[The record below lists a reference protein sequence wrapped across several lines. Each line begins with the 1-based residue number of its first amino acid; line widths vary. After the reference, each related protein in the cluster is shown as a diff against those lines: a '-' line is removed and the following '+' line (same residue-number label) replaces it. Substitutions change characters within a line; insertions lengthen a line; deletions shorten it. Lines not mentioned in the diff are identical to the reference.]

1 MQSSQ
6 TYSWESIP
14 TPRSV
19 ILERAAMAISQL
31 SDGSINL
38 NQLSKT
44 YRIELF
50 AQVHDSLQFISE
62 WVQPYDPDLFNQ
74 QDNQDDL
81 TKAMSVVD
89 TLMAKLIEGDPN
101 NLSNYI
107 ETISKDDIEVIS
119 KANNV
124 LVDSSRNMYYQQVI
138 IPQGNIRDPILL
150 YYYPDTNKA
159 SQLLEAVQ
167 KYLKIRTNIIR

>member
-62 WVQPYDPDLFNQ
+62 WVQPYDTTPS
-74 QDNQDDL
+74 NQDDL

-89 TLMAKLIEGDPN
+89 ILMAKLIEGDPN

-107 ETISKDDIEVIS
+107 ETISKDDIEAIS
-119 KANNV
+119 KANDA
-124 LVDSSRNMYYQQVI
+124 LVDSSRNMYYQQVT
-138 IPQGNIRDPILL
+138 IPQGNTCDPIFL
-150 YYYPDTNKA
+150 YYYPDIDKA
-159 SQLLEAVQ
+159 YQLLEAVQ
-167 KYLKIRTNIIR
+167 KYMNIKTNIIR

>member
-81 TKAMSVVD
+81 TKA
-89 TLMAKLIEGDPN
+89 
-101 NLSNYI
+101 
-107 ETISKDDIEVIS
+107 TISKDDIEVIS